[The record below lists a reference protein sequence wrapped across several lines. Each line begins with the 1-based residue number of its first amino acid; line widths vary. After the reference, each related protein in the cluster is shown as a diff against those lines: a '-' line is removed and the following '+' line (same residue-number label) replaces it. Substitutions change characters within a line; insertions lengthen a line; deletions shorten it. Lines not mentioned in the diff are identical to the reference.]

1 MSQPVVLKTQ
11 HPLFVRSATCATP
24 ESPPPSPTDIHRD
37 LPSAAIAMAS
47 AGTGQ
52 QQQLVS
58 QLKRSMAANLK
69 NVTGMCESDLELQ
82 QLLIGT
88 AENYVAEKQKLAE
101 TGTSLLEASRAK
113 RRKGGRA
120 EADAADDDAP
130 VSIPPGIMLRRGLR
144 VFRGWGN
151 KLALELLCFLEP
163 CVKQK
168 IRDFQKDELHRLIE
182 YSLDVRL
189 FGVTLDRIGVD
200 NKADLFQKLMS
211 SYETLGRR
219 MRALDFDKNGVD
231 WARFGHFE
239 VTEGP
244 VGVQV
249 LCKILKQRIIV
260 S

>member
-1 MSQPVVLKTQ
+1 
-11 HPLFVRSATCATP
+11 
-24 ESPPPSPTDIHRD
+24 
-37 LPSAAIAMAS
+37 MAS
-47 AGTGQ
+47 AGTGQQQ

-69 NVTGMCESDLELQ
+69 KLTGMCESDLELQ

-151 KLALELLCFLEP
+151 KLARSSC
-163 CVKQK
+163 CASW
-168 IRDFQKDELHRLIE
+168 
-182 YSLDVRL
+182 SLV
-189 FGVTLDRIGVD
+189 
-200 NKADLFQKLMS
+200 
-211 SYETLGRR
+211 
-219 MRALDFDKNGVD
+219 
-231 WARFGHFE
+231 
-239 VTEGP
+239 
-244 VGVQV
+244 
-249 LCKILKQRIIV
+249 
-260 S
+260 